1 MASAS
6 SPSGRTSVG
15 QAVLDD
21 RARHAVDGAGLGGLA
36 EDAPAGGA
44 HGAGALGAVA
54 AHAGEDDEQRALAPH
69 GGDVGDREVGARTQ
83 AADRG
88 LVGQPRVAR
97 AVEAQVAA
105 AGGDEGGAGLELV
118 AERGLADVQRAT
130 CGPGA
135 PPASR

>member
-1 MASAS
+1 MR
-6 SPSGRTSVG
+6 SP
-15 QAVLDD
+15 
-21 RARHAVDGAGLGGLA
+21 
-36 EDAPAGGA
+36 
-44 HGAGALGAVA
+44 
-54 AHAGEDDEQRALAPH
+54 QR
-69 GGDVGDREVGARTQ
+69 GGDVGDREVGARAQ

-88 LVGQPRVAR
+88 LVGQPRLAR

-118 AERGLADVQRAT
+118 AEGGLADVQAAT